1 MNVAVKECVA
11 EQLSKSELNFIKK
24 KSEYE
29 GKVFNTK
36 NYGDVVVL
44 EYTNNRDITVKCIN
58 TNHIRKVGASELRKG
73 EVRDNELDPIV
84 KVGVMDVEGLVKR
97 HEHPK
102 SYVKWNAMLQRC
114 YNEKELSK
122 HKTYVDCIVSED
134 FKYYSKFKE
143 WFEKQIG
150 CDQEGWH
157 LDKDILVKGNKV
169 YSAET
174 CCFVPQ
180 EINCLIHT
188 GKSYR
193 GLLPQGVV
201 LSSNKK
207 RYRAR
212 VSMCGKYYDQGTFDT
227 PEEAFMKYK
236 EVKEAYIKEVADKYK
251 DVIDHRVYKALYAWT
266 IGIDE

>member
-1 MNVAVKECVA
+1 MSRED
-11 EQLSKSELNFIKK
+11 QLALKK
-24 KSEYE
+24 AEYE
-29 GKVFNTK
+29 GKVFKTK

-44 EYTNNRDITVKCIN
+44 DYYNARDVTIKFLN
-58 TNHIRKVGASELRKG
+58 TGNVRKTGTSELKKG
-73 EVRDNELDPIV
+73 EIRDNEAFPV
-84 KVGVMDVEGLVKR
+84 YSVGIMDVPNEARRNVPI
-97 HEHPK
+97 PK
-102 SYVKWNAMLQRC
+102 SYNAWNGMLQRC
-114 YNEKELSK
+114 YNEHIRSNLP
-122 HKTYVDCIVSED
+122 TYSDCEVSED

-143 WFEKQIG
+143 WAEKQIG
-150 CDQEGWH
+150 YDQDGWH
-157 LDKDILVKGNKV
+157 LDKDILVRGNKV

-174 CCFVPQ
+174 CAFVPN

-212 VSMCGKYYDQGTFDT
+212 VSMGGKYYDQGTFDT

-236 EVKEAYIKEVADKYK
+236 EVKESHIKEVADKYK
-251 DVIDHRVYKALYAWT
+251 DVIDPRVYDALYAWT
-266 IGIDE
+266 INIDD